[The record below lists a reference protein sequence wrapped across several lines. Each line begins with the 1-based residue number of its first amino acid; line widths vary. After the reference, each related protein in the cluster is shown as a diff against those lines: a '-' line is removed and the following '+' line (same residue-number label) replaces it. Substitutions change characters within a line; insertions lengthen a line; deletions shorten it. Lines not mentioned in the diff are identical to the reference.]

1 MEILGLLDTLEAMV
15 LDGFKIPLTK
25 RTLLDEEKLLAIIDK
40 MRLVA
45 QGGDDFAKKAIG
57 GEGRVAKKTEVLDE
71 LIPKKQAR
79 VPQEASGGD
88 VEGKAIEVLQQAYQI
103 AKDVRVGADKY
114 ADEVLS
120 NLEAITARIIR
131 AVRAGRDR
139 LSKVIGE
146 GKAEEPKSIADILK
160 KEEVRGEQKKEEK

>member
-45 QGGDDFAKKAIG
+45 QGGEDFARKAIG
-57 GEGRVAKKTEVLDE
+57 GEGQVNPKRAAVLDE
-71 LIPKKQAR
+71 LIPKKPVR
-79 VPQEASGGD
+79 PSLEASGD

-120 NLEAITARIIR
+120 NLEAISSRVMR
-131 AVRAGRDR
+131 AVRAGRER
-139 LSKVIGE
+139 LAKVIGE

-160 KEEVRGEQKKEEK
+160 KEEDHEVKKS